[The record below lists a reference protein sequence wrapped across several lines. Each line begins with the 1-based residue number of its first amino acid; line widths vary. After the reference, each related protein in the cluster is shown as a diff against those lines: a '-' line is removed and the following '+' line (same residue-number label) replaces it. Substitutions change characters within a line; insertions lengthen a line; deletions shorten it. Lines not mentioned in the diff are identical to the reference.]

1 VIRSPGHCEQSSID
15 GDGSSSSQF
24 KKAGSVSGFLFKV
37 TNWRFSNMPSPPNDE
52 VVLQLAD
59 DAAPQ
64 PAGIVERLVRDDV
77 DRKRFLKMAGS
88 AGAASFG
95 AFALAACGSS
105 KKAAST
111 AATASTSSTASSSST
126 GDLGIL
132 NYALTL
138 EYLET
143 EFYGKVVASGLF
155 SGKVGALIKDFGNQE
170 LTHVEALKGAVEKLG
185 GTPVAKPEGKFPIS
199 NANQVAQLAY
209 TVENLGAA
217 AYLGQA
223 PNIQSPEV
231 LATALAIHTVEARHA
246 ATLGTLVKKSVTPQG
261 AFATP
266 ADMSTVLAAVKPF
279 LA

>member
-1 VIRSPGHCEQSSID
+1 MSGSPNEESE
-15 GDGSSSSQF
+15 
-24 KKAGSVSGFLFKV
+24 L
-37 TNWRFSNMPSPPNDE
+37 R
-52 VVLQLAD
+52 
-59 DAAPQ
+59 

-77 DRKRFLKMAGS
+77 DRKRFLKMAGG

-95 AFALAACGSS
+95 AFVLAACGSS
-105 KKAAST
+105 SKTAST
-111 AATASTSSTASSSST
+111 AATATTSSTATARS
-126 GDLGIL
+126 GDLAIL

-143 EFYGKVVASGLF
+143 AFYEKVVASGF
-155 SGKVGALIKDFGNQE
+155 FTGKVGALIKTFGGQE
-170 LTHVEALKGAVEKLG
+170 KTHVEALKGAVEKLG
-185 GTPVAKPEGKFPIS
+185 GTPAANPNGKFPINS
-199 NANQVAQLAY
+199 ATQVAQLAY

-223 PNIQSPEV
+223 ANIQSPEI

-246 ATLGTLVKKSVTPQG
+246 ATLGTLVKKSLTPDG
-261 AFATP
+261 AFAKP

>member
-1 VIRSPGHCEQSSID
+1 MLNSP
-15 GDGSSSSQF
+15 
-24 KKAGSVSGFLFKV
+24 
-37 TNWRFSNMPSPPNDE
+37 DE
-52 VVLQLAD
+52 E
-59 DAAPQ
+59 APQ

-95 AFALAACGSS
+95 AFVLAACGSS
-105 KKAAST
+105 SSSSSSKSAST
-111 AATASTSSTASSSST
+111 AAATPTSTTASSAT
-126 GDLGIL
+126 GDIGIL

-143 EFYGKVVASGLF
+143 EFYSKVVASGF
-155 SGKVGALIKDFGNQE
+155 FKGKVGSLIKTFGAQE
-170 LTHVEALKGAVEKLG
+170 ASHVAALKAAVTKLG
-185 GTPVAKPEGKFPIS
+185 GMPAADPMGKFPITS
-199 NANQVAQLAY
+199 ATQVAELAY
-209 TVENLGAA
+209 TVENLGAS

-223 PNIQSPEV
+223 AKIQSPEV
-231 LATALAIHTVEARHA
+231 LASALAIHTVEARHA

-279 LA
+279 LS

>member
-1 VIRSPGHCEQSSID
+1 
-15 GDGSSSSQF
+15 
-24 KKAGSVSGFLFKV
+24 
-37 TNWRFSNMPSPPNDE
+37 MPSSPNE
-52 VVLQLAD
+52 KV
-59 DAAPQ
+59 APQ

-95 AFALAACGSS
+95 AFVLAACGSS

-111 AATASTSSTASSSST
+111 TATYASASSASSSSAK
-126 GDLGIL
+126 GDLAIL

-143 EFYGKVVASGLF
+143 EFYSKVIAAGLF
-155 SGKVGALIKDFGNQE
+155 RGKVGALITDFGHQE
-170 LTHVEALKGAVEKLG
+170 MTHVEALKGAVEKLG
-185 GTPVAKPEGKFPIS
+185 GTPAGKPEGKFPITS
-199 NANQVAQLAY
+199 AGQVAQLAY

-223 PNIQSPEV
+223 ANIKNPEV
-231 LATALAIHTVEARHA
+231 LASALAIHTVEARHA
-246 ATLGTLVKKSVTPQG
+246 ATLGTLVKKSVTPNG
-261 AFATP
+261 GFAVP

>member
-1 VIRSPGHCEQSSID
+1 MPG
-15 GDGSSSSQF
+15 
-24 KKAGSVSGFLFKV
+24 
-37 TNWRFSNMPSPPNDE
+37 PPIE
-52 VVLQLAD
+52 ES
-59 DAAPQ
+59 APQ

-77 DRKRFLKMAGS
+77 DRKRFLKMAGG

-95 AFALAACGSS
+95 AFVLAACGSS
-105 KKAAST
+105 NKAAST
-111 AATASTSSTASSSST
+111 AAAPAGASSTSTST
-126 GDLGIL
+126 GAAGDLSIL

-143 EFYGKVVASGLF
+143 EFYGKVLASGLF
-155 SGKVGALIKDFGNQE
+155 NGKVGALIKDFGRQE
-170 LTHVEALKGAVEKLG
+170 ATHVEALKGAVEKLG
-185 GTPVAKPEGKFPIS
+185 GTPAAKPAGRFPIS
-199 NANQVAQLAY
+199 SAGQVAQLAY

-223 PNIQSPEV
+223 ANIHDPEV

-246 ATLGTLVKKSVTPQG
+246 ATLGTLVKKPVTPQG

-266 ADMSTVLAAVKPF
+266 ADMPTVLAAVKPF